1 MRILHVFRTPVGG
14 LFRHVMDLARGQSAR
29 GHDVGIICD
38 ATTGGA
44 RADAALAGLEAT
56 LSLSVK
62 RVPMSRLPGLGDFVT
77 IRKVGAHA
85 RQLRPDVIHGHGAKG
100 GLFARLAASRGP
112 RGPALV
118 YTPHGGS
125 FHYGPGHPAHHIYM
139 AVERYLARRTDL
151 FIFESSFVR
160 EQFHRYLGPSGQLEK
175 VVHNGLSEDEFSL
188 LAHPSP
194 AFDLLFIGELR
205 ILKGVDVLLDAIA
218 LLRDRGHSVPRLLI
232 VGAGPDETAFHAQ
245 IAKLDLGSTVTMRPP
260 SPIRHVLADA
270 RAMVVP
276 SRAESLP
283 YVILEAAA
291 AGQPL
296 IATRVGGIPEIFGP
310 AAARLIPPGDAP
322 ALADAI
328 AQTLDD
334 PARAAA
340 DALALRDYVHAH
352 FLIAHMVDGILLG
365 YDAGVRH
372 RAEMRR

>member
-1 MRILHVFRTPVGG
+1 MHVFRTPVGG
-14 LFRHVMDLARGQSAR
+14 LFRHVMDLARGQTER

-62 RVPMSRLPGLGDFVT
+62 RVPMGRLPGLGDIVT
-77 IRKVGAHA
+77 IRRVAAHA

-100 GLFARLAASRGP
+100 GLFARLATRRG

-125 FHYGPGHPAHHIYM
+125 FHYGPGHPAHHLYM
-139 AVERYLARRTDL
+139 AAERYLARRTDL
-151 FIFESSFVR
+151 FIFESDFVR
-160 EQFHRYLGPSGQLEK
+160 AQFHRYLGPSGQLEK
-175 VVHNGLSEDEFSL
+175 VVHNGLSEEEFSL
-188 LAHPSP
+188 LSHPSP

-205 ILKGVDVLLDAIA
+205 VLKGVDVLLDAIA
-218 LLRDRGHSVPRLLI
+218 LLRDRGHPVPRLLI
-232 VGAGPDETAFHAQ
+232 VGAGPDEAAFQAQ
-245 IAKLDLGSTVTMRPP
+245 IAKLGLASTVTMRRP
-260 SPIRHVLADA
+260 SPIRHVLGDA

-296 IATRVGGIPEIFGP
+296 IATHVGGIPEIFGP
-310 AAARLIPPGDAP
+310 AGARLVPPADAP

-328 AQTLDD
+328 ARTLGD
-334 PARAAA
+334 PDRATA
-340 DALALRDYVHAH
+340 DALALRDYVRAH
-352 FLIAHMVDGILLG
+352 FLIAQMVDGILLG
-365 YDAGVRH
+365 YDAAVRH
-372 RAEMRR
+372 RAEVRR

>member
-62 RVPMSRLPGLGDFVT
+62 RVSMSRLPGLGDLAT
-77 IRKVGAHA
+77 IRKVAAHA

-100 GLFARLAASRGP
+100 GLFARLAASRRPG
-112 RGPALV
+112 GPALV

-125 FHYGPGHPAHHIYM
+125 FHYGPGHPAHHLYM
-139 AVERYLARRTDL
+139 AAERYLARRTDL
-151 FIFESSFVR
+151 FIFESGFVR
-160 EQFHRYLGPSGQLEK
+160 DQFHRYLGPSGQLEK

-218 LLRDRGHSVPRLLI
+218 LLRDRGHAVPRLLI
-232 VGAGPDETAFHAQ
+232 VGAGPDEAAFHAQ
-245 IAKLDLGSTVTMRPP
+245 IAKLNLASTVTMQPP

-310 AAARLIPPGDAP
+310 AGVRLIPPGDPP

-328 AQTLDD
+328 ARTLDD
-334 PARAAA
+334 PDRAATN
-340 DALALRDYVHAH
+340 ALALRDYVHAH

-372 RAEMRR
+372 RAELRR